1 MRPPYWRDDHHR
13 PGPGQLGSL
22 GHDVLMTRG
31 EPTALKA
38 IAVFCGSSFGTD
50 PVYAEAARTTGRTL
64 AERGIEVVYGGGH
77 VGLMGAVAD
86 GALEAGGSVVG
97 VIPSALDDR
106 ELAHHGLTELHVVDS
121 MHARKTLM
129 AERSD
134 AFIALPGGAG
144 TLEEVAEQWTWAQL
158 SIHDKPSGFLDVA
171 GFWAPMRL
179 MLQQMVD
186 SGFVRAEQAG
196 IVSFSDDLDTLLTML
211 EQPPSWTD
219 KWGHDPGENL
229 RP

>member
-1 MRPPYWRDDHHR
+1 M
-13 PGPGQLGSL
+13 
-22 GHDVLMTRG
+22 
-31 EPTALKA
+31 ALA
-38 IAVFCGSSFGTD
+38 SIAVFCGSSFGTD
-50 PVYAEAARTTGRTL
+50 PAYEQAARATGRTL
-64 AERGIEVVYGGGH
+64 AERGIQVVYGGGH

-86 GALEAGGSVVG
+86 GALEAGGAVIG

-158 SIHDKPSGFLDVA
+158 SIHAKPSGFLDVN
-171 GFWAPMRL
+171 GFWAPMQA
-179 MLQQMVD
+179 MLTQMVET
-186 SGFVRAEQAG
+186 GFVRREQAR
-196 IVSFSDDLDTLLTML
+196 ILSFSDDLDTLLEML
-211 EQPPSWTD
+211 AQPPSWTD
-219 KWGHDPGENL
+219 KWGHDPGETL
-229 RP
+229 HP